1 MNSIL
6 TNDAIKFLTTLE
18 REFGP
23 KRKQLLEQ
31 RKIRQKEINQ
41 GIFPDFPNSHIRNT
55 EWTVAKI
62 PDDLQDRK
70 VEITGPTERKTIIN
84 ALNSGANCFMADF
97 EDSNSPTWE
106 NILNGQKN
114 LIDAVNRTIEYTNES
129 GKHYTLNQKTA
140 VLFVRPRGLH
150 LVEKHFTVDGEPV
163 SASLFDFGL
172 YFFHNIHNLILA
184 GTGPYFYLP
193 KLQNAKE
200 AEWWNDV
207 FESAQH
213 LVGYPS
219 GTIRATVLIEHIL
232 AAFETEEILFA
243 LKDHSAGLNCGRWDY
258 IFSFIK
264 TFQNYPEFILPDRSQ
279 ITMQAPFMEA
289 YCKEVIRACH
299 KHGIHAIGGMAAQIP
314 IKNDPEAN
322 EKALEKVRLDK
333 EREVGLFFS
342 STWVA
347 HPGLIEIAKTA
358 FQKIDK
364 NQIDKQINEIITKE
378 QLLEIPKGTVTKEG
392 LKLNVIVGIR
402 YLESWLS
409 GNGCV
414 PIYNLMEDFAT
425 CQIALCQIWQWI
437 KHKHKVTKSIL
448 DSTIDLALIRIKS
461 EIGEDQFKSG
471 RFNEATNLFKQLCI
485 SDELVDF
492 ASIPAYELLE
502 E

>member
-129 GKHYTLNQKTA
+129 GKHYTLNQKIA

-150 LVEKHFTVDGEPV
+150 LTEKHFIVDEEPI
-163 SASLFDFGL
+163 SASIFDFGV

-207 FESAQH
+207 FEYAQQ
-213 LVGYPS
+213 LIGYPS

-264 TFQNYPEFILPDRSQ
+264 TFQNYPEFIFPDRSQ

-314 IKNDPEAN
+314 IKNNPEAN

-333 EREVGLFFS
+333 EREAKLSFDGS
-342 STWVA
+342 WSA
-347 HPGLIEIAKTA
+347 HPFLVNIIRNEFDKV
-358 FQKIDK
+358 FQK
-364 NQIDKQINEIITKE
+364 NQIHKQINEVVIKE
-378 QLLEIPKGTVTKEG
+378 QLLGISKGTVTKEG
-392 LKLNVIVGIR
+392 LDLNVIVGIR
-402 YLESWLS
+402 YLESWLN

-414 PIYNLMEDFAT
+414 PIYNLMEDLAT
-425 CQIALCQIWQWI
+425 LQVSLCQVWQWL
-437 KHKHKVTKSIL
+437 KHKHKITISIL
-448 DSTIDLALIRIKS
+448 DSAIDLALIRIKS
-461 EIGEDQFKSG
+461 EIGEDQFNSG
-471 RFNEATNLFKQLCI
+471 KFTEATNLFRELCV

-492 ASIPAYELLE
+492 ASLPAYELLE
-502 E
+502 